1 MPQLTHNAV
10 KDGRELSALFTQ
22 ERQFMHTK
30 ARPSKC
36 TFCEAEDFNLSY
48 LALLTC
54 ACNARSELTLSFST
68 RLVLRV

>member
-1 MPQLTHNAV
+1 
-10 KDGRELSALFTQ
+10 
-22 ERQFMHTK
+22 MHTK